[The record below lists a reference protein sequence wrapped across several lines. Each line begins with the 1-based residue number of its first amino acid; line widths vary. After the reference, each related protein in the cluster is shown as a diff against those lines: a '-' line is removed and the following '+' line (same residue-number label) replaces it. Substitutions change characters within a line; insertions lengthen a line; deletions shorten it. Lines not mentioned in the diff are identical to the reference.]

1 MTYDELK
8 KLRQQLSAEP
18 VTVDE
23 FFRRHPTSGTVV
35 FKLPDISDPSKYREG
50 TCIGLYLSDQ
60 SPIPEAIASMTV
72 IDVDACSVTGMF
84 LTLFVRKESVRLI
97 FSTERK

>member
-23 FFRRHPTSGTVV
+23 FSG
-35 FKLPDISDPSKYREG
+35 
-50 TCIGLYLSDQ
+50 
-60 SPIPEAIASMTV
+60 
-72 IDVDACSVTGMF
+72 VTRPPGP
-84 LTLFVRKESVRLI
+84 
-97 FSTERK
+97 

>member
-35 FKLPDISDPSKYREG
+35 FKLPDFADPTKYRDG
-50 TCIGLYLSDQ
+50 NQISLYLYDEHSLTDG
-60 SPIPEAIASMTV
+60 IASMTV
-72 IDVDACSVTGMF
+72 IDVDPNSVTGKF
-84 LTLFVRKESVRLI
+84 LTLFCKKEGQQ
-97 FSTERK
+97 